1 MFSRPSPLRRPLALA
16 LALLLS
22 GLPALAAAEPP
33 VPPARPAT
41 PIADSAARAALVQ
54 RYGRGR
60 GDSDALKWTGFGL
73 LAGGA
78 SLIAIGAVLDDSD
91 CFETDIS
98 RGDCRNARRG
108 RVPRRRH
115 HGRRRRRPAGDGQPR
130 SAAAWSRPGPRARS
144 RPLHRFGVDGGRMVL
159 QERIVF

>member
-1 MFSRPSPLRRPLALA
+1 MFSPLAPLRRSLALT

-33 VPPARPAT
+33 APPARPAT
-41 PIADSAARAALVQ
+41 PIADSAARAALMQ

-78 SLIAIGAVLDDSD
+78 GLIAVGAVLDDTD

-98 RGDCRNARRG
+98 SGDCRNARRG
-108 RVPRRRH
+108 AFL
-115 HGRRRRRPAGDGQPR
+115 AGGIL
-130 SAAAWSRPGPRARS
+130 A
-144 RPLHRFGVDGGRMVL
+144 GVGVGLLVMASHDGGGRGRGRGRGRDRGRYTEFGIRDGRAMV